1 MTTLPPPTRYHR
13 RQSVERLPRTKPVH
27 LHLVTPRSPDAP
39 RLRSECQS
47 AERPCLFVACKFS
60 LYLDVTRAGSLVVN
74 FADLEPDEM
83 GESCALDI
91 AARGGESLDV
101 VARAMGLTKQR
112 VAQIEERALSKLSA
126 RSAMGAW
133 R

>member
-1 MTTLPPPTRYHR
+1 MTTLPPPARYQR
-13 RQSVERLPRTKPVH
+13 QQSVERLPRTKPVH

-39 RLRSECQS
+39 QSRGECQS

-91 AARGGESLDV
+91 AERGGESLDV

-112 VAQIEERALSKLSA
+112 VAQIEDMARGKLA
-126 RSAMGAW
+126 AKRAMGEW
-133 R
+133 W